1 MMSVVEHEIRF
12 LLTLSKMCLYP
23 PKAILHWFFSHHQWW
38 QCWGHKILI
47 VTLALLPI
55 KVPAPTWPVAVT
67 SRHSV
72 LSLQVSMIPLK
83 WQSISLVAP
92 TTTFHGHQNTAIPE
106 FLQGISAPFTDTLPN
121 VSVREVCVGHTCC
134 ILCNTPICLHFP

>member
-1 MMSVVEHEIRF
+1 MMSVVEHEITF

-23 PKAILHWFFSHHQWW
+23 QRLYFTDFLATTDDDNVG
-38 QCWGHKILI
+38 GHKILI

-121 VSVREVCVGHTCC
+121 ASVREVYMGHTCC
-134 ILCNTPICLHFP
+134 ILCNTPISLHFS